1 MRYTTTLYGWS
12 DQSGLVSI
20 SSVPERK
27 KRKSKWD
34 QTTPP
39 GGVRAR
45 ETPSSQDASVSAAAA
60 AARLNAM
67 LEAQGKLNRQMV
79 NSETFNMKQN
89 HTVGV
94 VTS

>member
-1 MRYTTTLYGWS
+1 MIIQKNEVYYNDINTIRS
-12 DQSGLVSI
+12 DQSAVVSI

-34 QTTPP
+34 QTTLP
-39 GGVRAR
+39 GGVK

-79 NSETFNMKQN
+79 NSI
-89 HTVGV
+89 
-94 VTS
+94 